1 MKTALILGLFFLF
14 SCSQTS
20 SSQRV
25 DHTITH
31 KILNPKGETIEDRF
45 AAPEGYSRTKNG
57 GFGDYLRSLPLKK
70 HGSQVHLYNG
80 ALKNRQDVH
89 AAVIN
94 IEVGNKDLQ
103 QCADAVMRLRA
114 EYLFSVKGYDRIH
127 FNFTNGF
134 RADYN
139 KWRTGYR
146 IKLSGNNVKWVKTAS
161 VDTSHTNFKEYL
173 ERVYMFAGTLSLSK
187 ELRSVPFKEM
197 KIGDVLIQGGSPGH
211 AVIVVDVAT
220 NAKGENMFM
229 LAQSYMP
236 AQEIHVLKN
245 VNNSNISPWYDATVI
260 HNTIQ
265 TPEWEFTVNDLKRFD

>member
-1 MKTALILGLFFLF
+1 MKTAFILGLFFLF

-31 KILNPKGETIEDRF
+31 KVLNPKGETIKDRF
-45 AAPEGYSRTKNG
+45 AAPEGYSRRKNS

-70 HGSQVHLYNG
+70 QGAQVHLYNG

-89 AAVIN
+89 AAIIN
-94 IEVGNKDLQ
+94 IDVGNKDLQ

-114 EYLFSVKGYDRIH
+114 EYLYSVKAYDRIH

-139 KWRTGYR
+139 KWRAGYR
-146 IKLSGNNVKWVKTAS
+146 IKLAGNNVKWVKTAS
-161 VDTSHTNFKEYL
+161 VDTSHASFREYL
-173 ERVYMFAGTLSLSK
+173 ERVYMFAGTLSLSN
-187 ELRSVPFKEM
+187 ELRSVSFKEM

-220 NAKGENMFM
+220 NAKGEKMFM

-245 VNNSNISPWYDATVI
+245 VNNSNISPWYDVTAI
-260 HNTIQ
+260 HNIIE
-265 TPEWEFTVNDLKRFD
+265 TPEWNFTINDLKRFE